1 MLVGVLPYDL
11 LPRHN
16 SPELHMAT
24 PPSSHSLSMY
34 ENGKKK
40 AKTMTTFVLFYF
52 MYVYRPVGRGVA
64 GMARATPTF
73 GRFKPESTVGHP
85 NFSEERG
92 T

>member
-40 AKTMTTFVLFYF
+40 SQNNDNICFILFY
-52 MYVYRPVGRGVA
+52 VCIQ
-64 GMARATPTF
+64 AR
-73 GRFKPESTVGHP
+73 R
-85 NFSEERG
+85 
-92 T
+92 